1 MEDPVGRLE
10 ALAAAGATSARLVFR
25 CGACGYVLHGRAVGT
40 GEMGAEAARWRGKG
54 GAAKR
59 VECDECREEEMGLT
73 GVFSEEEW
81 ARRER
86 FFVQGG

>member
-1 MEDPVGRLE
+1 MATPSERLE
-10 ALAAAGATSARLVFR
+10 ALAAAGAPSARLVFR
-25 CGACGYVLHGRAVGT
+25 CESCGYVLHGRAVGG
-40 GEMGAEAARWRGKG
+40 GEMEAEAARWRGDRG
-54 GAAKR
+54 TKR
-59 VECDECREEEMGLT
+59 VKCDECGEEAMGLS